1 MPPEV
6 LTFNWYYVAFF
17 VLGLLGAS
25 AIGCAV
31 ARYKQVLNG
40 TTMPVYG
47 GGERRSVAQQ
57 HFNIGGA
64 LAIIYTFGFLFLS
77 ALLYFKDIP
86 PANKDSLQI
95 MFGIMSSIQLA
106 VVGFFFGSSQSAE
119 AQHKSMADKAAR
131 SASVLEDMA
140 KEAAPAAAAA
150 ATAANAA
157 TAAAVNAATVAA
169 AAVVPSAPVTPS
181 SVTLNTPGAEVKTS
195 DGNVTVE
202 VKP

>member
-1 MPPEV
+1 MSLEGLMV
-6 LTFNWYYVAFF
+6 NWYYLAFF
-17 VLGLLGAS
+17 FLGLLSMS
-25 AIGCAV
+25 AVGCAI
-31 ARYKQVLNG
+31 ARYRQVLNG
-40 TTMPVYG
+40 TPVPVYG

-57 HFNIGGA
+57 QSNIGGA
-64 LAIIYTFGFLFLS
+64 LAIIYTFGFLILA

-86 PANKDSLQI
+86 PANKDTVQI

-106 VVGFFFGSSQSAE
+106 LVGYFFGSSQSAE
-119 AQHKSMADKAAR
+119 AQHKSMADKAAK
-131 SASVLEDMA
+131 SAAVIEDMA

-150 ATAANAA
+150 TSAANAA

-169 AAVVPSAPVTPS
+169 AATSPTAPTTPA